1 MESLLYWGWSWQIIK
16 ESMSETSIEHS
27 LTPIFARNTHNPF
40 DVELTMGITG
50 AGLLLVGGYCLCG
63 LGFCGLM
70 VWGVGMS

>member
-1 MESLLYWGWSWQIIK
+1 M
-16 ESMSETSIEHS
+16 
-27 LTPIFARNTHNPF
+27 PIFGRNTHNPF
-40 DVELTMGITG
+40 EVDLTMGITG